1 MSNGSGV
8 RPGRTP
14 IVAVTDT
21 AVGNEDLERALAA
34 EVGATYNSCGDGLDL
49 PTCLADADV
58 VFTNFAPLGRAELD
72 LVASGS
78 VVIRYG
84 VGVDNVDLAAAADLG
99 VQVANIPDY
108 GANVVADHAALL
120 AGMLVRRIPRFDRA
134 MHEGREPDAAEF
146 GEVRSLESLTVG
158 LVGAGRIAQLTAA
171 RMQAFGL
178 RVIAADPFADEEDL
192 AARGISLT
200 DLDELLRSSDLISL
214 HAPLTSETQHL
225 LDDAAFAVMREG
237 VFIVNTARG
246 GLIDTA
252 ALVRALRSGRVA
264 GAALDVTDP
273 EPLPADSALRTLD
286 NVILTP
292 HVAFYS
298 TESMSRLQSL
308 AVEEAARALR
318 GEPLRSPVPLP
329 TSSAGAS
336 TSTQRD
342 STTAD
347 AEGRARA

>member
-1 MSNGSGV
+1 
-8 RPGRTP
+8 
-14 IVAVTDT
+14 
-21 AVGNEDLERALAA
+21 
-34 EVGATYNSCGDGLDL
+34 
-49 PTCLADADV
+49 
-58 VFTNFAPLGRAELD
+58 
-72 LVASGS
+72 
-78 VVIRYG
+78 
-84 VGVDNVDLAAAADLG
+84 VDNVDLAAAAELG
-99 VQVANIPDY
+99 VQVANVPDY

-120 AGMLVRRIPRFDRA
+120 VGMVVRRIPRFDRA

-146 GEVRSLESLTVG
+146 GAVRSLESLIVG
-158 LVGAGRIAQLTAA
+158 LVGAGRIAQLAAA

-200 DLDELLRSSDLISL
+200 DLDELLRSSDVISL

-225 LDDAAFAVMREG
+225 LDDAAFAVVRDG

-286 NVILTP
+286 SVILTP

-308 AVEEAARALR
+308 AVEEARRALR

-329 TSSAGAS
+329 TSSAGAN

-347 AEGRARA
+347 AEGPAQA